1 MAVPAGPL
9 VEQLTHFAC
18 PGHFLVDDLVRGWLD
33 CAPVHWQVIFESYFP
48 SKKIYSTHPGLLNRT
63 FFRPCKGT
71 IWFLGN
77 FVFGHI
83 FCFFVWN
90 IITGIEIYATFSVA
104 KRKPEKKK
112 NRLVQEF
119 FQVFFLQLQKLG
131 LTVMIFFHLILHPTV
146 PIYHIYYSLFH
157 LFSFVV
163 VSVLQ
168 SFDAHGKEEKLSPG
182 VYNLVRI
189 KLWCQL
195 SSTWITLFTG
205 EISVIT
211 YLLDSNWSAG

>member
-1 MAVPAGPL
+1 M
-9 VEQLTHFAC
+9 
-18 PGHFLVDDLVRGWLD
+18 
-33 CAPVHWQVIFESYFP
+33 IFESYLL

-63 FFRPCKGT
+63 FFKPCKGT
-71 IWFLGN
+71 IKFLGN

-112 NRLVQEF
+112 KQNKTGLYKNF
-119 FQVFFLQLQKLG
+119 FRFSFLQLQKLG
-131 LTVMIFFHLILHPTV
+131 LTVMIFFHFILHPTV
-146 PIYHIYYSLFH
+146 RIYHIILYYSLFH

-168 SFDAHGKEEKLSPG
+168 SFDAHAKEEKLSPG

-189 KLWCQL
+189 QCKALTPVVQHVDNAIHWRNFYHVDNV
-195 SSTWITLFTG
+195 IGFP
-205 EISVIT
+205 VIT
-211 YLLDSNWSAG
+211 YPLDSN